1 MSSACSCERV
11 ATPHSSSY
19 NASVSLVSCA
29 ERHSV
34 VCVCLPGELAYTLR
48 RISARPLTHAQTT
61 EPACVTAGIREVW
74 SSRRYHPRGLRREP
88 RRCRRPRG
96 RRWCWRW
103 SKEDRKGGAVVG
115 AARRPAGG
123 DVELSRHRRG
133 RRDERR
139 RLRTTM
145 SQLPMLMALL
155 RTMRSTWRS
164 PQA

>member
-11 ATPHSSSY
+11 ATPHSIMRLPSE
-19 NASVSLVSCA
+19 LCG
-29 ERHSV
+29 ERQC
-34 VCVCLPGELAYTLR
+34 VCVCVFKTGELRVPFDEGLPSKNLGAVPHTR
-48 RISARPLTHAQTT
+48 TDHSM
-61 EPACVTAGIREVW
+61 
-74 SSRRYHPRGLRREP
+74 SSRKYHPRGLRRGP

-115 AARRPAGG
+115 AARRPAGV

-139 RLRTTM
+139 RLRTTT

-155 RTMRSTWRS
+155 RTMRSTWHS